1 MNERLKFKGRL
12 TEKKIEAEKLNLRI
26 VGLRDS
32 VRDLLDPFEDIKEL
46 RVEVAAEQ
54 MLEMAGLHAD
64 YKGLLEEIT
73 AIKKALGKD

>member
-1 MNERLKFKGRL
+1 MSERQKFKGRL
-12 TEKKIEAEKLNLRI
+12 RENEDRARVLRLRI

-32 VRDLLDPFEDIKEL
+32 VRDLLDPFEEIKEL

-54 MLEMAGLHAD
+54 MLEMAGFHAD
-64 YKGLLEEIT
+64 YKGTLEKIA